1 MLISEGYI
9 DFESSRGILIPR
21 EMMYGKYNCFVEVDI
36 IDLFEV
42 RWQSYAQMKTKRT
55 LLQWAG
61 HLTGALFFILV
72 ALVPTGI
79 YAIVW
84 WLIPKTF
91 WPILW
96 TVLGGI
102 VWLVVQVVWAFN
114 MAMAR

>member
-61 HLTGALFFILV
+61 HSLGVILFV
-72 ALVPTGI
+72 AVAAIPTG
-79 YAIVW
+79 VNDHRQRRRHEHQPRRHE
-84 WLIPKTF
+84 LLMLP
-91 WPILW
+91 
-96 TVLGGI
+96 
-102 VWLVVQVVWAFN
+102 VVVD
-114 MAMAR
+114 